1 MNLEAGVLVP
11 FLLVTCMSAF
21 LLSFLICKN
30 VSIYASIVFTLAA
43 LTLFNFIINFN
54 SLAPWKMLET
64 CFPLIYSQA
73 NIVLP
78 QSMP

>member
-1 MNLEAGVLVP
+1 MSLEAGVLVP
-11 FLLVTCMSAF
+11 FLLVICMSAF
-21 LLSFLICKN
+21 VLSFLMCKN

-43 LTLFNFIINFN
+43 LTLFNCIVNFN
-54 SLAPWKMLET
+54 SLASWKMSEA

-73 NIVLP
+73 NMILP